1 MNNTIEQ
8 STVTLVPYKRGPK
21 ELPCLFN
28 LKSEDITLSLPT
40 KRKLSFEHAGA
51 LISDLLPQAETVKNK
66 VVLFIS
72 HSVCATLFIAVLT
85 DDNSSHEPYLIC
97 HLSELQILSDIQY
110 V

>member
-1 MNNTIEQ
+1 MNNTVEH
-8 STVTLVPYKRGPK
+8 STMTLVPYKRGPK

-28 LKSEDITLSLPT
+28 LKSENITLSLPT

-72 HSVCATLFIAVLT
+72 HSVCAILFIAVLT
-85 DDNSSHEPYLIC
+85 DNDSHHDSYLIC
-97 HLSELQILSDIQY
+97 HLSGTTDL

>member
-1 MNNTIEQ
+1 MSNTIEH
-8 STVTLVPYKRGPK
+8 STMILVPYKRGPK

-28 LKSEDITLSLPT
+28 LKSEDITLSLQT
-40 KRKLSFEHAGA
+40 NRKLSFEHAGA

-72 HSVCATLFIAVLT
+72 HSACTILFIAVLT
-85 DDNSSHEPYLIC
+85 DEDSSHEPYLIC
-97 HLSELQILSDIQY
+97 HLSGTTDL